1 MLCQSASRVYARLRG
16 PGRAPALDWA
26 GVMSA
31 AHGGQGAVRRD
42 DSGATRPILEMRNI
56 SKTFYTVKALRNV
69 SLSVRAGELHALM
82 GENGAGKSTLIKV
95 LSGAY
100 APDPGGKILIDGA
113 PVSTGDPIAARAN
126 GVAVIYQEL
135 SLAPNLTVSENIFLG
150 SEPSRLGV
158 PDRAEIAERSSAVLE
173 KLGLPFS
180 ARTRVSSLSLG
191 ERQMVEIARALTT
204 NARIIVMDEP
214 TTSLTSRETEK
225 LFGVIAALK
234 AQGIA
239 IIYIS
244 HRMEE
249 VYLLADRV
257 TVLRDAGYVGTLE
270 RSELSAARLVSMMV
284 GRDLSGFYKKEHVT
298 AADSEKKV
306 ALSVRNLSGGA
317 LVKDCSFDLHH
328 GEVLGLSGLV
338 GSGRTEAARIIY
350 GADPRSGGEILI
362 DGQPVVIDSPGEAM
376 AMGLL
381 YLTEDRKSL
390 GLFLD
395 MSISDNIN
403 IGVMPEDAYGGV
415 LKNLAAAARR
425 ADEAFSALSIRAR
438 SPLASAGALSG
449 GNQQKVLLAR
459 LLELKPSILLLDE
472 PTRGVDVGA
481 KSEIYR
487 LIDDLAKRDIAILLI
502 SSDLPEIVGVCDRTL
517 VMREGVI
524 VGEVRSR
531 DSGGIRQEDVIKLAT
546 GAHTP

>member
-1 MLCQSASRVYARLRG
+1 
-16 PGRAPALDWA
+16 
-26 GVMSA
+26 MS
-31 AHGGQGAVRRD
+31 GGQGGDAAVRRD
-42 DSGATRPILEMRNI
+42 TAADGRPILEMRNI
-56 SKTFYTVKALRNV
+56 SKTFHTVKALKNV
-69 SLSVRAGELHALM
+69 SFSVRAGELHALM

-100 APDPGGKILIDGA
+100 PPDPGGEIFIDGA
-113 PVSTGDPIAARAN
+113 PVARGDPIAARAN

-150 SEPSRLGV
+150 AEPSRLGV
-158 PDRAEIAERSSAVLE
+158 PDRGQIAERSRAVLE

-191 ERQMVEIARALTT
+191 ERQMIEIARALTT
-204 NARIIVMDEP
+204 NARIVVMDEP

-249 VYLLADRV
+249 VYQLADRV
-257 TVLRDAGYVGTLE
+257 TVLRDASYVGTLE

-284 GRDLSGFYKKEHVT
+284 GRDLSGFYKKDHANAVHG
-298 AADSEKKV
+298 EKTV
-306 ALSVRNLSGGA
+306 ALSVRNLSGGD
-317 LVKDCSFDLHH
+317 LVRNCSFDLYR

-362 DGQPVVIDSPGEAM
+362 DGQPVKIESPSDAM

-415 LKNLAAAARR
+415 MKNLGAAARR
-425 ADEAFSALSIRAR
+425 ADDAFSALSIRAR
-438 SPLASAGALSG
+438 SPLAMAGALSG

-487 LIDDLAKRDIAILLI
+487 LIDDLAKRNIAILLI

-517 VMREGVI
+517 VMREGIV
-524 VGEVRSR
+524 VGEVKPT
-531 DSGGIRQEDVIKLAT
+531 DGGGIRQEDVIELAT
-546 GAHTP
+546 GARTP